1 MKELFEGILRI
12 QYFQFK
18 IINFDF
24 RQKKFV
30 FGYNDAGELYAINSI
45 RNNIFSLIFYG
56 GILCLPFNLI
66 FVNKLE
72 EVIAFVVLYVPV
84 FAFCLRK
91 FLWLIRG
98 YERITISSTSI
109 IHEFVGSFWMKTQI
123 YKYVKIKDI
132 WYSPQLHFEDSFD
145 ELKFKVFLQQSIL
158 SRIFFYRTVGALYL
172 THINKN
178 KIRIFSKLSFTEKE
192 FLFNE
197 INKRFENQSVLTEE
211 IIKEHLFSDSIIS
224 NGFSVEF

>member
-12 QYFQFK
+12 QYFQVK
-18 IINFDF
+18 IVNFDF

-30 FGYNDAGELYAINSI
+30 FGYNDAGEFYAINSI
-45 RNNIFSLIFYG
+45 RNNFFSLIFYG

-84 FAFCLRK
+84 FVFCLRK

-132 WYSPQLHFEDSFD
+132 WYIPQLHFEDSFE
-145 ELKFKVFLQQSIL
+145 ELKFKVFFATKYIKAN
-158 SRIFFYRTVGALYL
+158 I
-172 THINKN
+172 
-178 KIRIFSKLSFTEKE
+178 
-192 FLFNE
+192 
-197 INKRFENQSVLTEE
+197 VL
-211 IIKEHLFSDSIIS
+211 
-224 NGFSVEF
+224 